1 MAIIVLYKKIGETPK
16 EMIQN
21 YIKNYNQHNDH
32 QIKKG
37 CVVGKLD
44 PMASG
49 VSICLFDNQ
58 CKNMQQYLDKSKVYE
73 FKIIFGLS
81 TDTDDTLG
89 IVTDTYNVQNINIE
103 KIIKELDEFIGIYK
117 QKYHKYSSIC
127 IKNKNHERNPLW
139 KWTKENRLDEIDI
152 PSKTVNV
159 NKLQLLELKS
169 YNFNILKKIIINN
182 ITKVKGDFRQDEIIK
197 TWKNTS
203 HIENVFIGK
212 FKIECSSG
220 FYVRQLV
227 NELCKKIGLL
237 GTTYNINRTKIIL

>member
-1 MAIIVLYKKIGETPK
+1 MPVVVLYKKIGETPN

-21 YIKNYNQHNDH
+21 YIKNYNKLNKY

-49 VSICLFDNQ
+49 VSICLFDNE
-58 CKNMQQYLDKSKVYE
+58 CKNMEQYLHKNKIYE

-89 IVTDTYNVQNINIE
+89 LITDTCNIQSIDIE
-103 KIIKELDEFIGIYK
+103 KIIKELDKFIGIYQ

-127 IKNKNHERNPLW
+127 IKNKNSERNPLW
-139 KWTKENRLDEIDI
+139 KWTKENRIQEIHI
-152 PSKTVNV
+152 PSKTVKV
-159 NKLQLLELKS
+159 DKLQLLELKS
-169 YNFNILKKIIINN
+169 YNFDLLKKIIINN
-182 ITKVKGDFRQDEIIK
+182 INKVKGDFRQDDIIK
-197 TWKNTS
+197 IWKNTTNFK
-203 HIENVFIGK
+203 NVFVGK
-212 FKIECSSG
+212 FKIQCSSG

-227 NELCKKIGLL
+227 NELCKNIGIL